1 MALAAAGLAALA
13 MEFDCSSD
21 DFWVRSVVLTHEN
34 FAVKGLRVL
43 KPDLLNSQ
51 WQT

>member
-1 MALAAAGLAALA
+1 MMTCDYLALD
-13 MEFDCSSD
+13 FDCSSD
-21 DFWVRSVVLTHEN
+21 DFWVRSVVLMQKN
-34 FAVKGLRVL
+34 FAVEGLRVL